1 MSRRNRWSFTLLAVV
16 VALSAPAAAS
26 AQFGGLKK
34 KVKEKITGD
43 AQPASTVP
51 APAATSGSG
60 GDPDAKA
67 RRDAWQNPTP
77 ITSAALDN
85 FVKAIKAE
93 NAERAKYVA
102 AAPPTSAIGKWN
114 AYQQAKNKC
123 ARDEVL
129 QDSAQ
134 ARIQRKMM
142 AEASAG
148 NTKNTDAYGDSIMK
162 LNEAAQARSQ
172 RCSGLERPRFTDD
185 EWKEMRAQENKEEA
199 AAAAAAGMDPFVYAR
214 LKERVIAYTLMPSG
228 GKPSGYSPVEL
239 AVIDARKAEI
249 KPLLGS
255 DFNSS
260 GQRTSLGG

>member
-16 VALSAPAAAS
+16 VALSASSAAS

-43 AQPASTVP
+43 AQPAPT
-51 APAATSGSG
+51 TSASPTSSAG
-60 GDPDAKA
+60 GDPNEKA
-67 RRDAWQNPTP
+67 RRDAWQNPAP
-77 ITSAALDN
+77 ITSTAIDG

-102 AAPPTSAIGKWN
+102 SAPPTSAIGKWN

-134 ARIQRKMM
+134 VRIQRKMM

-148 NTKNTDAYGDSIMK
+148 NTKNTDAYTDSIMK
-162 LNEAAQARSQ
+162 LSQAAQERSQ

-199 AAAAAAGMDPFVYAR
+199 AAAAAAGIDPFIYAR
-214 LKERVIAYTLMPSG
+214 LKERVIAYALMPSG
-228 GKPSGYSPVEL
+228 GKPSGYAPAEL
-239 AVIDARKAEI
+239 AAIDARKAEI

-260 GQRTSLGG
+260 GQRNSLGS